1 MTSETPREAFVWIW
15 LPGASEPV
23 VAGRLD
29 EEGGETSFVYGR
41 SYLHREHAISLY
53 TPELP
58 LEERRIRPLPD
69 LSAPGCIL
77 DARPDS
83 WGQRVIMNRLVG
95 SAAAETDPADLGLVT
110 LLLESGSDRIGALD
124 FQSSSED
131 YVARGRVHASLDELA
146 SSAQR
151 VEEGIPLSPD
161 LDAALLHG
169 TTIGG
174 ARPKAL
180 IDDGPRRLIAKFS
193 SNTDTFATVKGEY
206 LAMDLAARAGLDVAA
221 VELTEAHGRAV
232 LLVERF
238 DRVPDTE
245 QRRGLVSALTILG
258 LNELA
263 ARWASYAE
271 LAQIV
276 RTSFTSPAATL
287 RELFSRITFNVLVGN
302 TDDHARN
309 HAAFWDGRM
318 LTLTPAYDICP
329 QLRNTGRATQSMII
343 GDERD
348 PFKESNVAGCVE
360 RAHLYQLTQAEARA
374 IVEHQI
380 DVIES
385 GWSDACERAELS
397 QVERGYFWKRQFLND
412 YALQDW
418 PRAAAPGA
426 YPPSS
431 PSSASEGADSRRA

>member
-1 MTSETPREAFVWIW
+1 MTSEMPREAFVWIW
-15 LPGASEPV
+15 LPGTSEPV

-29 EEGGETSFVYGR
+29 EQGGETSFVYGR
-41 SYLHREHAISLY
+41 SYLEREHAISLY

-83 WGQRVIMNRLVG
+83 WGQRVIVNRLVG
-95 SAAAETDPADLGLVT
+95 SGASRTDPADLGLIT
-110 LLLESGSDRIGALD
+110 FLLQSGSDRIGALD
-124 FQSSSED
+124 FQSSPEA
-131 YVARGRVHASLDELA
+131 YVARSRVHASLEELTT
-146 SSAQR
+146 SAQR
-151 VEEGIPLSPD
+151 VEEGIPLSED

-180 IDDGPRRLIAKFS
+180 IDDGSRRLIAKFS
-193 SNTDTFATVKGEY
+193 STTDTFAIVKGEY
-206 LAMDLAARAGLDVAA
+206 LAMDLAARVGLDVAP
-221 VELTEAHGRAV
+221 VELTQAHGRAV

-238 DRVPDTE
+238 DRIPGTD

-271 LAQIV
+271 LAQIM
-276 RTSFTSPAATL
+276 RASFTSPTATL
-287 RELFSRITFNVLVGN
+287 RELFSRIAFNILVGN

-329 QLRNTGRATQSMII
+329 QVRNTGRATQSMII

-348 PFKESNVAGCVE
+348 SFKESNLAGCVD
-360 RAHLYQLTQAEARA
+360 RAHLYQLTKAEAKS
-374 IVEHQI
+374 IVDHQI
-380 DVIES
+380 DVIEREW
-385 GWSDACERAELS
+385 GDACERAELS

-418 PRAAAPGA
+418 PRTTGA
-426 YPPSS
+426 H
-431 PSSASEGADSRRA
+431 